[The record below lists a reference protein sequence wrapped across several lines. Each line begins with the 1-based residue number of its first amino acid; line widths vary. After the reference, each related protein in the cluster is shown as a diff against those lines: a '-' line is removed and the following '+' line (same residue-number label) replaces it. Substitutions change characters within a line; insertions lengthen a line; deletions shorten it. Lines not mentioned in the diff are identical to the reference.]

1 MTPLRPCVHGR
12 AACVLVVDDETDNT
26 EVLEIILTWEGVGV
40 MTAHS
45 GEVALALVAQSAPDL
60 IMLDVMMPGIDG
72 YEVAT
77 RLKAD
82 LSTTH
87 IPIIIFTAMAQRER
101 EGARKGERSGRD
113 SVQAPRS
120 PPSSWDEYGPCSAR
134 PTRTTR
140 RPSPSAREDV
150 LKGRVPSEPAN
161 RRTLDPGIQ
170 RCGRSVE

>member
-26 EVLEIILTWEGVGV
+26 EVLEIILTWEGVRV

-87 IPIIIFTAMAQRER
+87 IPIIIFTAMAQR
-101 EGARKGERSGRD
+101 D
-113 SVQAPRS
+113 
-120 PPSSWDEYGPCSAR
+120 
-134 PTRTTR
+134 
-140 RPSPSAREDV
+140 ARERGKASGADEILSKPLDRSELV
-150 LKGRVPSEPAN
+150 GRVRALLRATYEDYSEAVPVSA
-161 RRTLDPGIQ
+161 
-170 RCGRSVE
+170 